1 MLKERRMNRRNWINA
16 ALAVFALASPALALA
31 QTYPSQTIKLI
42 VPWPPGG
49 GVDTAARIIAAPLA
63 QRLGQS
69 IVVENKAGAGGNIG
83 TEVAARAKPDGYTL
97 LMGSVSPNAINPHLY
112 AKLPF
117 DPAKD
122 FVGIGLVASVPNVLV
137 VPANS
142 KANSVADLVAMAK
155 ANPGKLNYASGG
167 VGSSQH
173 LAAEMLKKSAG
184 LEMMHVPYK
193 GTSPA
198 EIGLMGGEVDLLL
211 DTTACLP
218 HVAAGKMKALAVA
231 SKARN
236 PALPKVPTF
245 DEVGVSGVYSGAW
258 YGVMAPAG
266 TPREIVERI
275 NRELMAVLASPE
287 VKKKMFDFGA
297 EIGNGSPADFGKFM
311 LSEIERYAEVV
322 KMSGA
327 KIQ

>member
-1 MLKERRMNRRNWINA
+1 MNRRNWINT
-16 ALAVFALASPALALA
+16 ALAAIALASPALALA
-31 QTYPSQTIKLI
+31 QAYPSQTIKLV

-97 LMGSVSPNAINPHLY
+97 LMGSVSPNAINPYLY

-122 FVGIGLVASVPNVLV
+122 FAGIGLVASVPNVLV

-142 KANSVADLVAMAK
+142 KANSVADLIAMAK

-184 LEMMHVPYK
+184 LEMMHIPYK

-218 HVAAGKMKALAVA
+218 HIAAGKMKALAVA
-231 SKARN
+231 SRGRN
-236 PALPKVPTF
+236 PALPNVPTF
-245 DEVGVSGVYSGAW
+245 DEAGVSGVYSGAW
-258 YGVMAPAG
+258 YGLMAPAG
-266 TPREIVERI
+266 TPRDIVEKL

-297 EIGNGSPADFGKFM
+297 EIGTGSADDFGKFM
-311 LSEIERYAEVV
+311 LSEIARYAEIVRL
-322 KMSGA
+322 SGA